1 MTQAPAPP
9 CQRFVD
15 YLADPQIATTHEI
28 LAHVQS
34 CPACLAEMTT
44 RQEASQDLFHDAKFE
59 HELTLARKLYQR
71 QRPGSIPNQ
80 SGSIP
85 NQSGSIPNQS
95 ESLPNL
101 FGSNPK

>member
-15 YLADPQIATTHEI
+15 YLADPQIATTQEI

-34 CPACLAEMTT
+34 CPACLMEMVH
-44 RQEASQDLFHDAKFE
+44 QEEASQDLFHDAKFE

-71 QRPGSIPNQ
+71 HR

-85 NQSGSIPNQS
+85 NLSGSV
-95 ESLPNL
+95 PNL

>member
-15 YLADPQIATTHEI
+15 YLADPQIATTQEI

-71 QRPGSIPNQ
+71 HR
-80 SGSIP
+80 SGSIS
-85 NQSGSIPNQS
+85 NLSGSVPKF
-95 ESLPNL
+95 
-101 FGSNPK
+101 FGSSSKLD